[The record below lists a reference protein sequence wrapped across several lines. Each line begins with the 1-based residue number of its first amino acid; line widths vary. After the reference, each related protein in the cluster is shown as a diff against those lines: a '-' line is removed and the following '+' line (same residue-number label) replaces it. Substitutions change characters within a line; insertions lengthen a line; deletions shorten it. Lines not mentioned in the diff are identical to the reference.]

1 MLIDAGNPCAF
12 CCTVQSVSI
21 GEFSEQQLHLLHKI
35 KNKEKNYFKFTKQ
48 GHTYALQIAN

>member
-1 MLIDAGNPCAF
+1 MLIDAGNSCAF